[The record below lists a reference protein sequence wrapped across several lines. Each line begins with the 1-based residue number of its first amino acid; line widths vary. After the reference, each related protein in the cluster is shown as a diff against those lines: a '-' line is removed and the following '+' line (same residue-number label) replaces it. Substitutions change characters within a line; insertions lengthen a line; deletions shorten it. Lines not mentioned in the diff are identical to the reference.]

1 MPIYSHSKL
10 SAFEECPLKFRY
22 RYIDKIIPTIEK
34 SIESHLGKVVH
45 EVLEWLYSQVKDG
58 RVPTIDDVVIYYS
71 KKWKESWDPA
81 IKNVKK
87 KLTTK
92 EYFNRGVQ
100 FLLDYYARHKPF
112 DDNTLEVEKKII
124 ISLDQEGKYKIL
136 GFLDRLVYNL
146 KTQEY
151 EVHDYK
157 TSNNLPQPE
166 AVEND
171 RQLGLYSIAI
181 KDEFGKD
188 KKVSL
193 VWHYLAFNRRIYS
206 KRTNEQL
213 EKLKKETIG
222 LIKKIESEMEFPAKK
237 SYLCH
242 WCGYQ
247 PVCLLWNKN
256 PPKTKEEAE
265 KILRKPG
272 RV

>member
-112 DDNTLEVEKKII
+112 DDNTLEVEKK
-124 ISLDQEGKYKIL
+124 
-136 GFLDRLVYNL
+136 
-146 KTQEY
+146 
-151 EVHDYK
+151 
-157 TSNNLPQPE
+157 NNNQP
-166 AVEND
+166 
-171 RQLGLYSIAI
+171 
-181 KDEFGKD
+181 
-188 KKVSL
+188 
-193 VWHYLAFNRRIYS
+193 
-206 KRTNEQL
+206 
-213 EKLKKETIG
+213 
-222 LIKKIESEMEFPAKK
+222 
-237 SYLCH
+237 
-242 WCGYQ
+242 
-247 PVCLLWNKN
+247 
-256 PPKTKEEAE
+256 
-265 KILRKPG
+265 
-272 RV
+272 